1 MAEGPPRQT
10 LAGWGR
16 QRRPGTEL
24 LSPDLQAA
32 TRGARL
38 TRGLGRS
45 YGDASLP
52 ARPDDRV
59 VNCRL
64 ADRILG
70 FDPATGV
77 LRAQAGLSLAA
88 LLDRFLPQG
97 WFPPVT
103 PGTRFVTL
111 GGMVAADVHGKNHHR
126 EGTIGAHL
134 RALRLRLASD
144 EIVDCSP
151 TVEPDLFWATVGGM
165 GLTGHI
171 LEVELTLRRIPSP
184 WIVMES
190 ERVDDIDA
198 FLAALSRAAPA
209 WPMTMG
215 WIDCLRRGRRMGRG
229 ILMAG
234 RWARPEE
241 APSRP
246 PPGPRQLRLAVDLPD
261 RALNP
266 LTTRVFNT
274 LYWRSHRPRTR
285 RRRVAPEPFFYP
297 LDRVGDWNR
306 IYGRRGFTQYQA
318 VIPAQAG
325 PEAVRAFMQHLTDLG
340 GASPLCVIKDCGPQG
355 QGLLSFPLQGTSV
368 AVDMPLS
375 GDTQRIVDEL
385 NAFVIDV
392 GGRIYLAKDS
402 HTRAADFRRMEPRL
416 DRFLEVRE
424 RYDPQRRIRSALSVR
439 LFGG

>member
-1 MAEGPPRQT
+1 MAEGDATPT
-10 LAGWGR
+10 LSGWGR
-16 QRRPGTEL
+16 QRRSGTEL
-24 LSPDLQAA
+24 LSADLDLV
-32 TRGARL
+32 TRGAVL

-59 VNCRL
+59 VNSRL
-64 ADRILG
+64 ADRVLS

-88 LLDRFLPQG
+88 LLDRFLPAG

-103 PGTRFVTL
+103 PGTKFVTL

-134 RALRLRLASD
+134 RGLRLRLASD

-151 TVEPDLFWATVGGM
+151 AEEPDLFWATVGGM

-171 LEVELTLRRIPSP
+171 LEVELALRRIPSP
-184 WIVMES
+184 WILMES
-190 ERVDDIDA
+190 ERVHDIDA
-198 FLAALSRAAPA
+198 FLDALSRAAPA

-215 WIDCLRRGRRMGRG
+215 WIDCLHRGRKMGRG

-234 RWARPEE
+234 RWARADE

-246 PPGPRQLRLAVDLPD
+246 PRDKRALRLPVDLPD
-261 RALNP
+261 HALNT
-266 LTTRVFNT
+266 LTTRAFNT
-274 LYWRSHRPRTR
+274 LYWRSHRPRVR
-285 RRRVAPEPFFYP
+285 RHRVAPEPFFYP
-297 LDRVGDWNR
+297 LDRIGDWNR

-318 VIPAQAG
+318 VIPAAAG
-325 PEAVRAFMQHLTDLG
+325 AAGVHAFMQHLTDLG

-355 QGLLSFPLQGTSV
+355 QGLLSFPLRGTSV
-368 AVDMPLS
+368 AVDMALS
-375 GDTQRIVDEL
+375 ADTQHIVDEL

-416 DRFLEVRE
+416 DRFLAVRE
-424 RYDPQRRIRSALSVR
+424 RYDPQHRLRSALSVR